1 MKAFGAALL
10 IAASCML
17 AGAART
23 DIVEGN
29 PSSPVRVVIY
39 GDLQCSDCAH
49 FRGMLDQRILP
60 RYGSRVV
67 FIHRDF
73 PLPKHDWAR
82 QAAIAGRWVYE
93 HDPKLGIVFRR
104 EIMSEQDNINP
115 QNLKAWLIDF
125 AARNK
130 LDQKGILDSLDDQ
143 RLATLVD
150 QDYQGAVA
158 RGVSKTPTVYVGGQ
172 AFVENIIYEDIAR
185 ALDQALAP

>member
-115 QNLKAWLIDF
+115 QNLKALLIEF

>member
-1 MKAFGAALL
+1 MTFIRAAILL
-10 IAASCML
+10 AACCAL
-17 AGAART
+17 ASASRN

-29 PSSPVRVVIY
+29 PSSPVRVTIY
-39 GDLQCSDCAH
+39 DDLQCSDCAH

-60 RYGSRVV
+60 RYGSRVAFV
-67 FIHRDF
+67 HRDF

-93 HDPKLGIVFRR
+93 HDRALGIVFRR

-115 QNLKAWLIDF
+115 RNLKAWLIEF

-158 RGVSKTPTVYVGGQ
+158 RGVSKTPTVYIGGQ